1 MSLLP
6 TAHAGQAF
14 GARRVDYFTVS
25 GQVSASDATTG
36 RVTDHDGIEHDVRL
50 IEPSSAFAPGDTA
63 TILRIQSGPNR
74 RSRPVAIVNH
84 SRGVWLRASPE
95 ATSILARSG
104 VTRTLNW
111 WLSMLLMV
119 VTMLAAVWPVIH
131 TFLTEINA
139 PMMAGI
145 PAFDIYALISAQMPG
160 LGGWR
165 LETSL
170 PTGTL
175 DALAG
180 LGFLPMEQ
188 LTELALYLGAAIL
201 VVLAFASRDWR
212 LLYLPAFC
220 IYALMLGAIFGGAD
234 ATLITLAGGLLTF
247 MLGGLV
253 NRIRDSGR
261 FNARVERL
269 AEHVLRNPPTEEVR
283 TSEIATA
290 AAISA
295 GGAALVASEPEI
307 TEPASQPAE
316 APTDAPVADAT
327 TEVVTAETTAAA
339 EPAEAPAPEVAAE
352 TATQDT
358 QEEARPAL
366 VDAPE
371 ARDAADAADAPPL
384 AASASSREASTE
396 LAEAA
401 ALADTET
408 ADTAPELPEAPE
420 DAAVEAE
427 EATADVA
434 VASEAEAT
442 APVVAEPAT
451 ASEDAA
457 PAANPAAEEAD
468 TDSPTDAQ
476 TTVEAETAGTTATAD
491 ASTEEADDDLPSLEE
506 VASAAALTA
515 AEKAEEEEA
524 GAAIDLEDER
534 TLPVAP
540 PPPMPTASSAPSI
553 PAAPEQD
560 AENTPEAESPT
571 PPAADVSSGADA
583 LSEQAAEPVQEMA
596 EAEPPAALSDDPMID
611 ADSDPMLTDDTQGD
625 FAPGAPDIEIKEEK
639 AD

>member
-220 IYALMLGAIFGGAD
+220 IYALTLGAIFGGAD

-307 TEPASQPAE
+307 TEPAPQPAE
-316 APTDAPVADAT
+316 APADAPVADAT

-339 EPAEAPAPEVAAE
+339 EPAEAPAAPDVAAE
-352 TATQDT
+352 AATQDA

-384 AASASSREASTE
+384 ATSASSREAGTE

-401 ALADTET
+401 APADTET
-408 ADTAPELPEAPE
+408 ADTAPELPEAPD

-427 EATADVA
+427 EAAGDVA

-457 PAANPAAEEAD
+457 PTASPAAEEAD

-476 TTVEAETAGTTATAD
+476 TTDEAETAGTTATAD

-540 PPPMPTASSAPSI
+540 PPPMPTASSAPTI

-560 AENTPEAESPT
+560 AENTAEAGT
-571 PPAADVSSGADA
+571 NTPAADVSSVADA

-611 ADSDPMLTDDTQGD
+611 ADSDPMLTDDTQSD

-639 AD
+639 TD